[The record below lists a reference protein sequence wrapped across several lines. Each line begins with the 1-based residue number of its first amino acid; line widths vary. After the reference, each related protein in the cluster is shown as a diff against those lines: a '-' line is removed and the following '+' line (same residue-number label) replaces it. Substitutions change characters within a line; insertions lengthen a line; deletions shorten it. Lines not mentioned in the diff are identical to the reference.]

1 MRVSRVARWALAL
14 GIGLVT
20 AGAIAATPVSPAP
33 AAYAETPTPLS
44 SEMPGM
50 DHNSTPP
57 PAAKA
62 PDRAAAIRRAKLTP
76 IFLQAKMDGSQEVQV
91 PGKPPV
97 GDPKGSADGFVRVQG
112 DRVTFAFSWKGI
124 SAPTLGHIHQG
135 VRGTNG
141 DVKVPLFTTAMP
153 DTVTAAAGVVT
164 LSDPTIAEALRANPD
179 NFYLNLH
186 TKEFPGG
193 AVRGQLRKLQ
203 RPVDLLQLL
212 QGGAEKA
219 FLSGDQEVP
228 TPGGP
233 AVGDPIGRAVSFITA
248 HNDRVDY
255 SFAWLGIAPT
265 LGHIHQAARGA
276 NGPVV
281 VPLFTTPIPDTIMA
295 VSGSVTGVDPALIRN
310 IATNPA
316 GFYTNLHTAQFPGGA
331 VRGQLFSPGR
341 KSGGDNG
348 RTATPASTTAPPAA
362 SDSAALGN
370 GSVILDTGKNFSEP
384 DGSEGVGGPGCK
396 NVTKPQTASSLQL
409 TGGPIRLWS
418 ERDCKGTSVVVTKD
432 VADLSTIN
440 FDKKIVSLEFGG

>member
-1 MRVSRVARWALAL
+1 MRVSRVARWALAF
-14 GIGLVT
+14 GIGLVG
-20 AGAIAATPVSPAP
+20 AAAIAVTPEGPAP
-33 AAYAETPTPLS
+33 AAYAETPAPS
-44 SEMPGM
+44 SSDMPGM
-50 DHNSTPP
+50 GDNSAPP
-57 PAAKA
+57 PAAKRA
-62 PDRAAAIRRAKLTP
+62 DRPAAIRRAKLKP
-76 IFLQAKMDGSQEVQV
+76 VFLEAKMDGGQEVQV

-97 GDPKGSADGFVRVQG
+97 GDPKGSAEGLVRVQG
-112 DRVTFAFSWKGI
+112 DKVSFAFSWKGI

-135 VRGTNG
+135 ARGTNG

-153 DTVTAAAGVVT
+153 ATVTDAAGVVT
-164 LSDPTIAEALRANPD
+164 VSDPTIADALRANPD
-179 NFYLNLH
+179 DFYLNLH

-212 QGGAEKA
+212 QGGVEKA

-233 AVGDPIGRAVSFITA
+233 AVGDPTGRAVSFITA
-248 HNDRVDY
+248 RNDRVGY
-255 SFAWLGIAPT
+255 SFAWLGITPT
-265 LGHIHQAARGA
+265 LGHIHQAARGT

-281 VPLFTTPIPDTIMA
+281 VPLFTTPIPNTIVA
-295 VSGSVTGVDPALIRN
+295 VSGTVTGVDRALIQN

-341 KSGGDNG
+341 KSAGDNG
-348 RTATPASTTAPPAA
+348 STRAPAGTTASPTA
-362 SDSAALGN
+362 SDSVALGN

-396 NVTKPQTASSLQL
+396 NVTTPQTASSLQL

-440 FDKKIVSLEFGG
+440 FDKKTVSIEFGG